1 MLILGDHYIRIIFY
15 FASMG
20 VLISIFNSQ
29 FSAGS
34 QSELFSEYWHFFVIG
49 IVAATIANAT
59 GAGGGIVFLP
69 AFGLLGMT
77 IQEAIATSFA
87 IQCFGMTSGSLTWL
101 GLVRKEQAVN
111 QLRWKNLNLIL
122 LLATLASL
130 SGLFFTRYLIPQPP
144 VKIHILFSLFSIVV
158 GLVMLKRSMTKD
170 KVEHEVVA
178 NLSVKSSLFI
188 IFSTFVGGGITAW
201 LSIGV
206 GEILVIVLV
215 ALGYTARFAIAAA
228 VCISSA
234 TVLAA
239 IPSLIAE
246 QNIHYAVLLFAAPA
260 ALIGGFVAR
269 HLATMVSVRRLKT
282 IFAFWIVASGICYII
297 IS

>member
-1 MLILGDHYIRIIFY
+1 MLILGEHYIRIIFY
-15 FASMG
+15 LASLG

-29 FSAGS
+29 FSASS
-34 QSELFSEYWHFFVIG
+34 QSDLFSEYWHFFIIG

-111 QLRWKNLNLIL
+111 QIAWKNLNIIL
-122 LLATLASL
+122 LLATIASL
-130 SGLFFTRYLIPQPP
+130 SGLFFARFFIPQPP
-144 VKIHILFSLFSIVV
+144 VKIHILFSLFSIIV
-158 GLVMLKRSMTKD
+158 GVVMLKRSVARD
-170 KVEHEVVA
+170 KVGCEIVE
-178 NLSVKSSLFI
+178 NMSINSSVFILFG
-188 IFSTFVGGGITAW
+188 TFVGGIITAW

-239 IPSLIAE
+239 IPGLIAE
-246 QNIHYAVLLFAAPA
+246 KNIHYAVLLFAAPA

-282 IFAFWIVASGICYII
+282 IFAFWIVVSGVCYIV